1 MAVAQWRKG
10 GDSLY
15 LETITNLPSPFRRQ
29 KDNIM
34 CKFFISIVTEPEN
47 HGGQRFYI
55 AAAPDLLEACKK
67 AVEYLEGIG
76 LTQTEDGEE
85 HPEYEMLR
93 AAISRAE
100 GETK

>member
-1 MAVAQWRKG
+1 MIENDVVITH
-10 GDSLY
+10 DSQ
-15 LETITNLPSPFRRQ
+15 ETNRDGLPLGELIARVYEYSEN
-29 KDNIM
+29 DLSNI
-34 CKFFISIVTEPEN
+34 EN
-47 HGGQRFYI
+47 FSNARLI